1 MVAVSDSTGTAVG
14 ASDSPTMA
22 QAPPRVSRALSGPG
36 GRSQARRIAL
46 TVVAFAGSGG
56 TTVAFNLVL
65 VRAVGRGEY
74 GSISRAYALA
84 MALAQLVM
92 AGAVPALARVV
103 GSSGQ
108 GEGRAGR
115 AHAALRIVLIMAA
128 SLVPVYVA
136 LSIAGLSSTQPQY
149 LIWGALLVIIY
160 ATYFAGKVFLFVLND
175 VQKYAWLEISSD
187 IVFVLALGALAA
199 FDPRDSL
206 AVFSI
211 AYGWFLYRLHRYL
224 ADRRG
229 ELHIKR
235 KDVRFALLAL
245 LASYSTSARFPLVIA
260 AAGAATSSFAAAK
273 IAAIL
278 NIAIPLQL
286 LPQAVSMLAF
296 ADIARDGVDA
306 SKSVKTMAIGV
317 AALSGW
323 VVACGMA
330 LSGSATEIALG
341 GRYVGS
347 GPSFAV
353 LLAGMSIYI
362 AMMPVGNALAGAGH
376 AGINA
381 ISGGAGLV
389 VAVVG
394 TVLVASSGSTAVAI
408 VVAASFAVTSG
419 TLVLPARRWLGF
431 GFEPLLAGVAMP
443 ATAGIALLILGPT
456 VIIGVGI
463 PLVGLAVTALLVRAG
478 LPGGSGFGLRSRAR
492 ETLA

>member
-1 MVAVSDSTGTAVG
+1 MVAVPDPGVTAVG
-14 ASDSPTMA
+14 ASDSSPMPQTL
-22 QAPPRVSRALSGPG
+22 PPVTRALRSAG

-46 TVVAFAGSGG
+46 TVFAFAGSGG

-65 VRAVGRGEY
+65 VRAVTRGEY

-103 GSSGQ
+103 GAGPSD
-108 GEGRAGR
+108 GRMGR
-115 AHAALRIVLIMAA
+115 AHAALRIVLVMAA
-128 SLVPVYVA
+128 SLVPVYIA
-136 LSIAGLSSTQPQY
+136 LSVAGLSSTQPQY
-149 LIWGALLVIIY
+149 LLWGASLVIIY

-187 IVFVLALGALAA
+187 IVFVLALGALAV

-206 AVFSI
+206 AAFSI
-211 AYGWFLYRLHRYL
+211 AYGWFLCRLHRYL

-229 ELHIKR
+229 ELSIKR
-235 KDVRFALLAL
+235 KDVRFGLLAL
-245 LASYSTSARFPLVIA
+245 LASYSTAARFPLVIA

-273 IAAIL
+273 ISAIL

-296 ADIARDGVDA
+296 ADIARDGVHA
-306 SKSVKTMAIGV
+306 SKSVRTMAIGV

-330 LSGSATEIALG
+330 LSGSVTEIALG
-341 GRYVGS
+341 GRYAGS

-381 ISGGAGLV
+381 ISGGAGLI

-419 TLVLPARRWLGF
+419 TLVVPARRWLGF

-443 ATAGIALLILGPT
+443 ATAGTALLILGPS
-456 VIIGVGI
+456 VIVGFGI
-463 PLVGLAVTALLVRAG
+463 SLVGLAVTALVVRAG
-478 LPGGSGFGLRSRAR
+478 LPGGLGFGPRSQAR
-492 ETLA
+492 QTAA